1 MCGASCPYGTVAV
14 AKNTEAGGSA
24 QCLRATTAVQA

>member
-14 AKNTEAGGSA
+14 ANNTEAGGSA